1 MVASPQSSQAA
12 GTLLFQGRLEV
23 RLTSSGSCCGA
34 KDTDGREVAH
44 SRSPPL
50 CQVRGALGW
59 LPPRKPAGPRR
70 VGPSKL
76 RTEISAG
83 LGLDSD
89 LPRQLAASLRSARV
103 AGARHLLSGT
113 SPQRDA
119 SRFSLPHLLSRTAN
133 RRTGVLR
140 PTTVSPQPA
149 AIAVQEV
156 GPDPPPPRAPPCL
169 VAPPTSRRPV
179 STRADSS
186 GPTLSNPQPSS
197 EIWLLIGCLQSD
209 NLVNL
214 GALVRTLVSDWPSSS
229 QLVGLGDLSGI
240 CQFSLS

>member
-59 LPPRKPAGPRR
+59 LPPRKHAGSRR

-119 SRFSLPHLLSRTAN
+119 LSLQPPRPPLTHREQTDRRPEADHCLSSARSDCGA
-133 RRTGVLR
+133 GGGAG
-140 PTTVSPQPA
+140 PA
-149 AIAVQEV
+149 AAASPALPSGSSHI
-156 GPDPPPPRAPPCL
+156 PPP
-169 VAPPTSRRPV
+169 SQH
-179 STRADSS
+179 TR
-186 GPTLSNPQPSS
+186 
-197 EIWLLIGCLQSD
+197 
-209 NLVNL
+209 
-214 GALVRTLVSDWPSSS
+214 
-229 QLVGLGDLSGI
+229 
-240 CQFSLS
+240 